1 VQLSSLLAICAC
13 ICFVYPNLI
22 VSTSIIP
29 LPPLSVCSLSHEPL
43 LSLDFLSPYH
53 LGLAI
58 SCLETQMYIFQALI
72 LPYALVAMRR
82 ALVIAIP
89 LLLASIGGLVILAWT
104 CFRRSPNRP
113 PKKSSRRAVST
124 RAQLTR
130 QVCFNTSAMA
140 RLDIPL
146 PPLL

>member
-1 VQLSSLLAICAC
+1 MLKLADPRA
-13 ICFVYPNLI
+13 I
-22 VSTSIIP
+22 VVPASDLRVHLFR
-29 LPPLSVCSLSHEPL
+29 LPE
-43 LSLDFLSPYH
+43 LDS
-53 LGLAI
+53 
-58 SCLETQMYIFQALI
+58 
-72 LPYALVAMRR
+72 MRR